1 MTQRTELGTALRAW
15 RDRMRPE
22 EAGLPSGGRRRAP
35 GLRREELAALAGV
48 SVDYLVR
55 LEQGRSASPSAQVL
69 GALAR
74 ALRLTAGE
82 RDLLFAAAGVAPPTA
97 RTVPRHVSP
106 GLQRVLDRLAGTP
119 VAVYT
124 AAWEQLLANPL
135 WQALFG
141 EASRPGG
148 RDANLIWRF
157 FVHGYSAIA
166 RSDADSARFAAT
178 MVADLHAA
186 AARYS
191 DDRDLAAMITDLRAR
206 SARFARLWDGY
217 AVGGHVT
224 GRKTIM
230 SPAVGPVTVDC
241 DILTAPGSDLRLV
254 IYTARP
260 GSEDAG
266 KLDLL
271 QVAGLTIM
279 ADAASPPAPGYPVS
293 PARAAGEA

>member
-1 MTQRTELGTALRAW
+1 MAQPTELGAALRAW

-22 EAGLPSGGRRRAP
+22 EAGLAAGGRRRSP
-35 GLRREELAALAGV
+35 GLRREEVAALAQV

-55 LEQGRSASPSAQVL
+55 LEQGRAVTPSPQVL
-69 GALAR
+69 GSLAR
-74 ALRLTAGE
+74 ALRLTAAE
-82 RDLLFAAAGVAPPTA
+82 RDLLFTAAGVAPPSP
-97 RTVPRHVSP
+97 RVVSRHVSP
-106 GLQRVLDRLAGTP
+106 GLQRVLDRLSGTP

-124 AAWEQLLANPL
+124 AAWEQVLANPL

-141 EASRPGG
+141 ERCRPEG
-148 RDANLIWRF
+148 REANLIWRF
-157 FVHGYSAIA
+157 FTGGYSAIA
-166 RSDADSARFAAT
+166 RSDAEYAAFAAT

-191 DDRDLAAMITDLRAR
+191 DDRDLAAMIGDLRAR
-206 SARFARLWDGY
+206 SDWFAGLWDGY
-217 AVGGHVT
+217 AVGGQVSD
-224 GRKTIM
+224 RKTIM

-241 DILTAPGSDLRLV
+241 DILTAPDSDLRLV

-271 QVAGLTIM
+271 AVAGLQ
-279 ADAASPPAPGYPVS
+279 ALPAP
-293 PARAAGEA
+293 